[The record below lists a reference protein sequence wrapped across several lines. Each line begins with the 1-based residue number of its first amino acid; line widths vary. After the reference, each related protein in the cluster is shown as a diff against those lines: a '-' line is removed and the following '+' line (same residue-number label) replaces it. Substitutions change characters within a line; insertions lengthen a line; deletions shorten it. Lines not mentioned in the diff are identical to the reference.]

1 MYICTNKISNM
12 NRKIVLVLIAIML
25 LHLPLLSQSSNGNS
39 KNAVAILLKDPTR
52 NNNRPKAPS
61 KQFIECWYGDGELS
75 FDFTIP
81 EGMCNLNVTDGKSG
95 FVYNY
100 VFDSSEHAEVYVGNL
115 EHADITITTALGHTY
130 IGEILVD

>member
-1 MYICTNKISNM
+1 MKLLNLKKAFIGLTLLCSFDVSGDNTASSSPSFGKEVIPIKIDDMS
-12 NRKIVLVLIAIML
+12 R
-25 LHLPLLSQSSNGNS
+25 Q
-39 KNAVAILLKDPTR
+39 
-52 NNNRPKAPS
+52 NRPKVPS
-61 KQFIECWYGDGELS
+61 KQFIECWYGGGEIS

>member
-39 KNAVAILLKDPTR
+39 KNAVAILSKDPTR

>member
-1 MYICTNKISNM
+1 
-12 NRKIVLVLIAIML
+12 ML

>member
-95 FVYNY
+95 
-100 VFDSSEHAEVYVGNL
+100 L
-115 EHADITITTALGHTY
+115 Y
-130 IGEILVD
+130 IIMYSILLNMPRCTLAILNMQILPLPQRWVIRI

>member
-1 MYICTNKISNM
+1 M

-39 KNAVAILLKDPTR
+39 KNAVAILLKDPMR

>member
-1 MYICTNKISNM
+1 M

-52 NNNRPKAPS
+52 NNNRPKVPS